1 MDSKKYLCNNCGN
14 YGHLFYNCK
23 KPITSFGI
31 LCYRRNL
38 KNTIEYLLVQ
48 RKDTLGYVDFL
59 RGKFSETNNFQLI
72 NIISEMTE
80 EEKIN
85 IQTKTYKEL
94 WSKLWNNVLE
104 SYELKNEEKFNYIK
118 KNKIYLFTTESPWK
132 EPVWG
137 FPKGRRNYK

>member
-1 MDSKKYLCNNCGN
+1 
-14 YGHLFYNCK
+14 
-23 KPITSFGI
+23 
-31 LCYRRNL
+31 
-38 KNTIEYLLVQ
+38 
-48 RKDTLGYVDFL
+48 
-59 RGKFSETNNFQLI
+59 
-72 NIISEMTE
+72 MTE